1 MHEARDVF
9 AKRPDARWPGWRERA
24 ASVLSL
30 LLLAACSEPTPESTR
45 GPSAAPSSRTAW
57 VTVRPAR
64 DATLASTFGRVHGVG
79 AAAGTAITAPFAGR
93 VLRVHVAPGDAVEEG
108 DALIEVLAP
117 ELALA
122 AAERSG
128 ASDEGA
134 VVGAR
139 LDTLRALAAEG
150 LARADQLHETARDAA
165 AIRTRAATAEARL
178 RAAGLSARDRAS
190 LARTGSLVLRAPRAG
205 RVLRLE
211 VREGDPVPS
220 DAPLIVLASEGAVRI
235 EARFTGS
242 IPADARPI
250 LRTDRGVVPLRA
262 VGAPLADPETGLRV
276 LFFEPEATFDSTS
289 ANPSSTNPSSTNPSS
304 TNPSSTNPSSTNP
317 SSTNPSSTSPTRG
330 DSARAPVLLEGERWP
345 LELVGTFDDAF
356 EVPSSALHAL
366 AGDPRRAEVVRRTDA
381 GAQERVLVRVL
392 RVDGA
397 GALVRGALRPDDEVA
412 VEPSRVLGE
421 GEAE

>member
-1 MHEARDVF
+1 MHELRDVLPGSAGSAADF
-9 AKRPDARWPGWRERA
+9 FARWPDVRWSWRCGRHA
-24 ASVLSL
+24 ALVVLL
-30 LLLAACSEPTPESTR
+30 GVAACSQPEATTSD
-45 GPSAAPSSRTAW
+45 GANAILPAPSSRTGW

-79 AAAGTAITAPFAGR
+79 AAAGTAITAPFASR

-108 DALIEVLAP
+108 AALIEVLAP

-128 ASDEGA
+128 AHDEGA

-178 RAAGLSARDRAS
+178 RAAGLSARDRAT

-205 RVLRLE
+205 RVLRVE
-211 VREGDPVPS
+211 IREGDPVPS

-235 EARFTGS
+235 EARFTGT

-250 LRTDRGVVPLRA
+250 LRTDRGDVPLRA

-276 LFFEPEATFDSTS
+276 LFFEPEAAFDTTNADTTS
-289 ANPSSTNPSSTNPSS
+289 ADP
-304 TNPSSTNPSSTNP
+304 
-317 SSTNPSSTSPTRG
+317 TSG
-330 DSARAPVLLEGERWP
+330 DSAHAPVLLEGERWP
-345 LELVGTFDDAF
+345 LELVGSFSDAF

-381 GAQERVLVRVL
+381 GAQERVPVQVL

-397 GALVRGALRPDDEVA
+397 GALVRGALRPNDEVA